1 MPQPSLPVQN
11 LLAQAASLL
20 FRVGETLGESPCLE
34 TQSLLKIEIA
44 GFFSEGRK
52 SLSAALSEKGTPTP
66 RESGQ
71 SAQNAESFGAALTSE
86 EPVMERVNTSSHD
99 GPASC
104 MGMSISPEAPSG
116 NSSSGGT
123 GESPQAWGQHYHSS
137 PTSFSAGSAFSARI
151 KSSGRFLGL
160 TNSNGNPM
168 LIAVDDISNIVGLPS
183 GGCAFFYKSQLD
195 PDNVRESLREIMELL
210 NG

>member
-20 FRVGETLGESPCLE
+20 FRVGETLGEAPCPE

-71 SAQNAESFGAALTSE
+71 SAQNAGSFGAALTSE
-86 EPVMERVNTSSHD
+86 EPVMEKVNTSSHD

-123 GESPQAWGQHYHSS
+123 GESPLVSREHSLFS
-137 PTSFSAGSAFSARI
+137 PPNSSAESAFSARI
-151 KSSGRFLGL
+151 KFSGRFLGL

-168 LIAVDDISNIVGLPS
+168 LIAIDDISNIVGLPS
-183 GGCAFFYKSQLD
+183 GGSTFFYKSQLD

>member
-20 FRVGETLGESPCLE
+20 FRVGETLGEDPCPE

-52 SLSAALSEKGTPTP
+52 SLSAALSEKVTPTQKG
-66 RESGQ
+66 SGP
-71 SAQNAESFGAALTSE
+71 SAQNAGSFGAALTSE

-104 MGMSISPEAPSG
+104 TGMSISPEDLSG

-123 GESPQAWGQHYHSS
+123 GESPQVFREHSLFS
-137 PTSFSAGSAFSARI
+137 PPNSSAENAFSARI
-151 KSSGRFLGL
+151 RFSGRFLGL

-195 PDNVRESLREIMELL
+195 PDNVRESLREIMEIL